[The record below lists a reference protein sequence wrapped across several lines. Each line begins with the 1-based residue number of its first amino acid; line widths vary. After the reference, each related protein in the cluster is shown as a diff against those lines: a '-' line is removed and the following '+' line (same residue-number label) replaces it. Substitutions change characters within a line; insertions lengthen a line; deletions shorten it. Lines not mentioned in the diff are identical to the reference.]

1 MRTPTRRWRRSTGPP
16 RDNVI
21 RDFHCPGRSPVMACE
36 GMAATSH
43 PLATQAAIE
52 VLRAGGT
59 AADAAVTAVALL
71 GVVEPAM
78 TGIGGDCFCIVSKP
92 GAPLWGYNGS
102 GRASAAV
109 RTETL
114 LAKGLRAIALES
126 IHAVTVPGAVEAW
139 ASILKAHGRFGL
151 DRALQPAIRYARDG
165 FPVAPRVGS
174 DWAAAVPKL
183 NADAGAARHF
193 LKDGRAPAIG
203 AVMRFPALAKT
214 LEAIAAGGPRA
225 FYQGPIAREIA
236 ATVAARGGLVDEQ
249 DLARH
254 RGGEIVPVS
263 SNYRGLDVLE
273 IPPNGQG
280 IIAQVMLNI
289 PEPFDLAR
297 LDPLGPERFH
307 LQLEAARLAYAVR
320 DAEIADPAA
329 MRTPVSA
336 PLDKGS
342 ARELAG
348 RIDLSARVEGPAL
361 ATTISDTVYLTV
373 VDRDRMAVSFINS
386 LYSAFG
392 VGIATPISG
401 IMLHNR
407 GACFVVQ
414 PGHPNTIG
422 PGKRPMHTIIPAM
435 AMRDGRCDM
444 SFGVMGGHYQA
455 VGHAHV
461 IGNMVDHGMDVQ
473 AAIDA
478 PRAFF
483 DGDVTL
489 VERGITAA
497 TVAGLKA
504 RGHNVAVRPLPLGGG
519 QAIQIDWDRGVLI
532 GGSDPR
538 KHGRAPGY

>member
-1 MRTPTRRWRRSTGPP
+1 M
-16 RDNVI
+16 I
-21 RDFHCPGRSPVMACE
+21 RDFHFPGRSPVMACDA
-36 GMAATSH
+36 MAATSH

-52 VLRAGGT
+52 TLRAGGT

-71 GVVEPAM
+71 GVIEPAM

-92 GAPLWGYNGS
+92 DAPLWGYNGS

-114 LAKGLRAIALES
+114 LAKGITAIALES

-165 FPVAPRVGS
+165 FPIAPRVGS
-174 DWAAAVPKL
+174 DWTGHVAKL
-183 NADAGAARHF
+183 RGDAGATRHF
-193 LKDGRAPAIG
+193 LTDGRAPAIG
-203 AVMRFPALAKT
+203 EVVRFPALAKT

-236 ATVAARGGLVDEQ
+236 ATIAARGGLVDEE

-254 RGGEIVPVS
+254 RGNEIAPVS
-263 SNYRGLDVLE
+263 SNYRGLDLVEL
-273 IPPNGQG
+273 PPNGQG
-280 IIAQVMLNI
+280 IIAQVMLNML
-289 PEPFDLAR
+289 EPFDLAR
-297 LDPLGPERFH
+297 LDPLGAERFH

-320 DAEIADPAA
+320 DTEIADAAA
-329 MRTPVSA
+329 MLAPVSSL
-336 PLDKGS
+336 LDKGF
-342 ARELAG
+342 ARERAG
-348 RIDLSARVEGPAL
+348 RIDLTSRVEGPAL
-361 ATTISDTVYLTV
+361 ATTISDTTYLTV
-373 VDRDRMAVSFINS
+373 VDRDRTAVSFINS

-392 VGIATPISG
+392 VGIATPNSG

-407 GACFVVQ
+407 GACFVVE

-444 SFGVMGGHYQA
+444 SFGVMGGHYKA

-478 PRAFF
+478 PRVFL

-489 VERGITAA
+489 VERGVSAA
-497 TVAGLKA
+497 AVAGLKA

-538 KHGRAPGY
+538 KDGLALGY

>member
-1 MRTPTRRWRRSTGPP
+1 MRTPTRLKQRNTGPP
-16 RDNVI
+16 RDDVI
-21 RDFHCPGRSPVMACE
+21 RDFHFPGRSPVMACE

-52 VLRAGGT
+52 TLRAGGS

-78 TGIGGDCFCIVSKP
+78 TGIGGDCFCIVSRP
-92 GAPLWGYNGS
+92 GAPPWGYNGS
-102 GRASAAV
+102 GRASAAM

-114 LAKGLRAIALES
+114 LAKGIRAIALDS

-139 ASILKAHGRFGL
+139 ASILKAYGRFGL

-165 FPVAPRVGS
+165 FPIAPRVGS
-174 DWAAAVPKL
+174 DWAGQVAKL
-183 NADAGAARHF
+183 RADEGATRHF
-193 LKDGRAPAIG
+193 LTDGRAPPIG
-203 AVMRFPALAKT
+203 AVMRFPALATT
-214 LEAIAAGGPRA
+214 LETIAAGGPRA
-225 FYQGPIAREIA
+225 FYEGPIAREIA
-236 ATVAARGGLVDEQ
+236 ATIAARGGLVDED

-254 RGGEIVPVS
+254 RGEEVAPVCA
-263 SNYRGLDVLE
+263 NYRGLDVLE
-273 IPPNGQG
+273 LPPNGQG
-280 IIAQVMLNI
+280 IVAQVMLNI
-289 PEPFDLAR
+289 LEPFDLVR

-307 LQLEAARLAYAVR
+307 LQLEAARLAYEVR

-329 MRTPVSA
+329 MRATVSSL
-336 PLDKGS
+336 LDKS
-342 ARELAG
+342 FARERAG
-348 RIDLSARVEGPAL
+348 RIDLTARVAGPAL

-392 VGIATPISG
+392 VGIATPNSG

-407 GACFVVQ
+407 GACFVVE
-414 PGHPNTIG
+414 PGHPNTIE

-435 AMRDGRCDM
+435 AMRDGRCHM

-461 IGNMVDHGMDVQ
+461 IGNMIDHGMDVQ

-489 VERGITAA
+489 VERGVPAA

-504 RGHNVAVRPLPLGGG
+504 RGHDVAVRPLPLGGG

-538 KHGRAPGY
+538 KDGLALGY

>member
-1 MRTPTRRWRRSTGPP
+1 
-16 RDNVI
+16 VI

-183 NADAGAARHF
+183 RADEGAARHF
-193 LKDGRAPAIG
+193 LKDGRAPTIG
-203 AVMRFPALAKT
+203 DVMRFPALAKT
-214 LEAIAAGGPRA
+214 LEAIAAGGPGA

-236 ATVAARGGLVDEQ
+236 ATVAARGGLIDEQ
-249 DLARH
+249 DLANH
-254 RGGEIVPVS
+254 RGEEVVPVS
-263 SNYRGLDVLE
+263 ANYRGLDLLE

-289 PEPFDLAR
+289 LEPFDLAR

-336 PLDKGS
+336 LLNKDF

-407 GACFVVQ
+407 GACFVVE

-435 AMRDGRCDM
+435 AMRDGRCEM

-461 IGNMVDHGMDVQ
+461 IGNMIDHGMDVQ

-489 VERGITAA
+489 VERGVPAA
-497 TVAGLKA
+497 TVAGLKT

-538 KHGRAPGY
+538 KDGLALGY

>member
-1 MRTPTRRWRRSTGPP
+1 
-16 RDNVI
+16 
-21 RDFHCPGRSPVMACE
+21 MACE

-52 VLRAGGT
+52 VLCAGGT

-114 LAKGLRAIALES
+114 LAKGLRAIALDS

-183 NADAGAARHF
+183 RADEGAARHF
-193 LKDGRAPAIG
+193 LKDGRAPTIG
-203 AVMRFPALAKT
+203 DVMRFPALAKT
-214 LEAIAAGGPRA
+214 LEAIATGGPRA

-254 RGGEIVPVS
+254 RGEEVVPVS
-263 SNYRGLDVLE
+263 ANYRGLDVVE

-289 PEPFDLAR
+289 LEPFDLVR
-297 LDPLGPERFH
+297 VDPLGPERFH

-336 PLDKGS
+336 LLDKGS

-348 RIDLSARVEGPAL
+348 RIDLSARVKGPAL

-407 GACFVVQ
+407 GACFVVE

-435 AMRDGRCDM
+435 AMREGRCEM

-461 IGNMVDHGMDVQ
+461 IGNMIDHGMDVQ

-489 VERGITAA
+489 VERGVPAA
-497 TVAGLKA
+497 TVARLKT
-504 RGHNVAVRPLPLGGG
+504 RGHNVAARPLPLGGG

-538 KHGRAPGY
+538 KDGLALGY

>member
-1 MRTPTRRWRRSTGPP
+1 
-16 RDNVI
+16 
-21 RDFHCPGRSPVMACE
+21 MACE

-43 PLATQAAIE
+43 PLATQAAVE
-52 VLRAGGT
+52 TLRAGGT

-71 GVVEPAM
+71 GAVEPAM
-78 TGIGGDCFCIVSKP
+78 TGVGGDCFCIVSKP
-92 GAPLWGYNGS
+92 GAPPWGYNGS
-102 GRASAAV
+102 GRAGAAG

-114 LAKGLRAIALES
+114 LAKGLRSIALDS

-139 ASILKAHGRFGL
+139 ATILKTHGRFGL
-151 DRALQPAIRYARDG
+151 GRALQPAIRHARDG

-174 DWAAAVPKL
+174 DWAAAVAKL
-183 NADAGAARHF
+183 RADEGAARHY

-203 AVMRFPALAKT
+203 DVMRFPALAKT

-225 FYQGPIAREIA
+225 LYEGPIAQEIVS
-236 ATVAARGGLVDEQ
+236 TISKRGGLVDEE

-254 RGGEIVPVS
+254 RGEEVAPVS
-263 SNYRGLDVLE
+263 ATYRGLDLLE

-289 PEPFDLAR
+289 LEPFDLAR

-307 LQLEAARLAYAVR
+307 LQLEAARLAYTVR

-329 MRTPVSA
+329 MRKSVSS
-336 PLDKGS
+336 LLSKDF
-342 ARELAG
+342 ARERAG
-348 RIDLSARVEGPAL
+348 RIDLTARVEGPAL

-392 VGIATPISG
+392 VGIATPNSG

-407 GACFVVQ
+407 GACFVVEA
-414 PGHPNTIG
+414 GHPNTIG

-435 AMRDGRCDM
+435 TMRDGRCDM

-461 IGNMVDHGMDVQ
+461 IGNMIDHGMDVQ

-489 VERGITAA
+489 VERGVPAT
-497 TVAGLKA
+497 TVAGLKS

-538 KHGRAPGY
+538 KDGLALGY

>member
-1 MRTPTRRWRRSTGPP
+1 
-16 RDNVI
+16 VI
-21 RDFHCPGRSPVMACE
+21 RDFHFPGRSPVMACE

-52 VLRAGGT
+52 TLRAGGT
-59 AADAAVTAVALL
+59 AADAAVTAVAVL

-92 GAPLWGYNGS
+92 DAPPWGYNGS
-102 GRASAAV
+102 GRASAAMQ
-109 RTETL
+109 TETL
-114 LAKGLRAIALES
+114 LAKGIRSIALDS
-126 IHAVTVPGAVEAW
+126 VHAVTVPGAVEAW

-151 DRALQPAIRYARDG
+151 DCALQPAIRYARDG
-165 FPVAPRVGS
+165 FPVAPRIAS

-183 NADAGAARHF
+183 LADRAATRHF
-193 LKDGRAPAIG
+193 LNDGRAPAIG
-203 AVMRFPALAKT
+203 AMMRFPALAKT
-214 LEAIAAGGPRA
+214 FEAIAAGGPRA
-225 FYQGPIAREIA
+225 FYEGPIARDIV
-236 ATVAARGGLVDEQ
+236 ATIRARGGVVDEE
-249 DLARH
+249 DLVRH
-254 RGGEIVPVS
+254 RGEAVAPVS
-263 SNYRGLDVLE
+263 SNYRGLDLVEL
-273 IPPNGQG
+273 PPNGQG

-289 PEPFDLAR
+289 LEPFDLAR

-307 LQLEAARLAYAVR
+307 IELEAARLAHAVR

-329 MRTPVSA
+329 MRAPVSSL
-336 PLDKGS
+336 LDKGF

-348 RIDLSARVEGPAL
+348 RIDVATRVAGPAL

-392 VGIATPISG
+392 VGIATMNTG

-407 GACFVVQ
+407 GACFVVE

-422 PGKRPMHTIIPAM
+422 PGKRPLHTIIPAL
-435 AMRDGRCDM
+435 AMRDDRCEM

-461 IGNMVDHGMDVQ
+461 VGNMIDHGMDVQ

-489 VERGITAA
+489 VERGVSAA
-497 TVAGLKA
+497 TVAGLKS

-538 KHGRAPGY
+538 KDGLALGY

>member
-1 MRTPTRRWRRSTGPP
+1 M
-16 RDNVI
+16 I
-21 RDFHCPGRSPVMACE
+21 RDFHFPGRSPTIA
-36 GMAATSH
+36 GDAMAATSH

-52 VLRAGGT
+52 TLRAGGT

-71 GVVEPAM
+71 GVVEPGM

-92 GAPLWGYNGS
+92 GQPPWGYNGS
-102 GRASAAV
+102 GRAGAAV
-109 RTETL
+109 QTERL
-114 LAKGLRAIALES
+114 LAKGIRSIALDS

-139 ASILKAHGRFGL
+139 TRILEAHGRFGL
-151 DRALQPAIRYARDG
+151 DRALQPAIRYAAEG

-183 NADAGAARHF
+183 RADAGAARHY
-193 LKDGRAPAIG
+193 LKDGRPPAIG
-203 AVMRFPALAKT
+203 EVMRFPALAETFK
-214 LEAIAAGGPRA
+214 AIAAGGPRA
-225 FYQGPIAREIA
+225 FYEGPIARDIVATIA
-236 ATVAARGGLVDEQ
+236 ASGGFVDAD

-254 RGGEIVPVS
+254 RGDPVTPVTT
-263 SNYRGLDVLE
+263 NYRGLDVVEL
-273 IPPNGQG
+273 PPNGQG
-280 IIAQVMLNI
+280 IVAQVMLNI
-289 PEPFDLAR
+289 LECFDLER

-307 LQLEAARLAYAVR
+307 LQLEAARLAYEVR
-320 DAEIADPAA
+320 DAEIAEPAA
-329 MRTPVSA
+329 MQKPVSLL
-336 PLDKGS
+336 LDKNF
-342 ARELAG
+342 ARDLAG
-348 RIDLSARVEGPAL
+348 RIDLSLRVEGPAL

-392 VGIATPISG
+392 VGIATPNTG

-407 GACFVVQ
+407 GACFVVE

-435 AMRDGRCDM
+435 AMRDGRCAM

-478 PRAFF
+478 PRVFF

-489 VERGITAA
+489 VERGVSTAA
-497 TVAGLKA
+497 VAGLKA

-538 KHGRAPGY
+538 KDGLALGY

>member
-1 MRTPTRRWRRSTGPP
+1 MKT
-16 RDNVI
+16 
-21 RDFHCPGRSPVMACE
+21 RDFHLPGRSPVYARE

-43 PLATQAAIE
+43 PLASLAAIE
-52 VLRAGGT
+52 TLKSGGT
-59 AADAAVTAVALL
+59 AADAAIAACAVLC
-71 GVVEPAM
+71 VVEPAM
-78 TGIGGDCFCIVSKP
+78 TGIGGDCFCIVSRP
-92 GAPLWGYNGS
+92 GAQPWGYNGS
-102 GRASAAV
+102 GRAGDAA

-114 LAKGLRAIALES
+114 RAKGLRSIALDS

-165 FPVAPRVGS
+165 FPIAPRVGS

-183 NADAGAARHF
+183 KADAGATHHF

-203 AVMRFPALAKT
+203 GAMRFPALAKT

-225 FYQGPIAREIA
+225 LYEGAVAREIV
-236 ATVAARGGLVDEQ
+236 ATIAARGGLISEE

-254 RGGEIVPVS
+254 RGEEVVPVS
-263 SNYRGLDVLE
+263 SNYRGIDLLE

-289 PEPFDLAR
+289 LERFDLAR

-307 LQLEAARLAYAVR
+307 LQLEAARLAYTVR

-329 MRTPVSA
+329 MRAPVSSL
-336 PLDKGS
+336 LDKGF
-342 ARELAG
+342 ARERAG
-348 RIDLSARVEGPAL
+348 RIDLAARVEGPAL

-392 VGIATPISG
+392 VGVATPNSG

-407 GACFVVQ
+407 GACFVVE
-414 PGHPNTIG
+414 PGHPNTID

-435 AMRDGRCDM
+435 TMRDGRCDM

-461 IGNMVDHGMDVQ
+461 IGNMIDHGMDVQ

-489 VERGITAA
+489 VERGVNAA
-497 TVAGLKA
+497 TVAGLKT

-538 KHGRAPGY
+538 KDGLALGY

>member
-1 MRTPTRRWRRSTGPP
+1 
-16 RDNVI
+16 VI
-21 RDFHCPGRSPVMACE
+21 RDFHFPGRSPVMACE
-36 GMAATSH
+36 AMAATSH

-52 VLRAGGT
+52 TLRAGGT
-59 AADAAVTAVALL
+59 AADAAVTAGALL
-71 GVVEPAM
+71 GVVEPGM
-78 TGIGGDCFCIVSKP
+78 TGIGGDCFCIVAKP
-92 GAPLWGYNGS
+92 GAPPWGYNGS
-102 GRASAAV
+102 GRAGAAI
-109 RTETL
+109 RTEML
-114 LAKGLRAIALES
+114 LARGVCSIALNS

-139 ASILKAHGRFGL
+139 ARILKAHGRFGL
-151 DRALQPAIRYARDG
+151 DRALQPAIRYARNG

-174 DWAAAVPKL
+174 DWATAVPKL
-183 NADAGAARHF
+183 RADAGATRHF
-193 LKDGRAPAIG
+193 LNDGRAPAIG
-203 AVMRFPALAKT
+203 EVMRFPALAKT
-214 LEAIAAGGPRA
+214 LETIAAGGPRA
-225 FYQGPIAREIA
+225 FYEGPIARDIV
-236 ATVAARGGLVDEQ
+236 ATIAARGGLVDEE

-254 RGGEIVPVS
+254 RGEEVLPVS
-263 SNYRGLDVLE
+263 SNYRGLDVIEL
-273 IPPNGQG
+273 PPNGQG

-289 PEPFDLAR
+289 LERFDLAR

-307 LQLEAARLAYAVR
+307 LELEAARLAHAVR

-329 MRTPVSA
+329 MRAPVSS
-336 PLDKGS
+336 LIDKGF

-348 RIDLSARVEGPAL
+348 RIDVAARAEGPAL
-361 ATTISDTVYLTV
+361 ATTTSDTVYLTV

-392 VGIATPISG
+392 VGIATTNTG
-401 IMLHNR
+401 IMLQNR
-407 GACFVVQ
+407 GACFVVE

-422 PGKRPMHTIIPAM
+422 PGKRPMHTIIPAL
-435 AMRDGRCDM
+435 AMRGGRCEM

-461 IGNMVDHGMDVQ
+461 IGNMIDHGMDVQ

-483 DGDVTL
+483 DRDVTL
-489 VERGITAA
+489 VERGVSAA

-504 RGHNVAVRPLPLGGG
+504 RGHNVALRPLPLGGG

-538 KHGRAPGY
+538 KDGLALGY